1 MTVDS
6 RFFDSLEWRNIGPHR
21 GGRVVAV
28 TGHPTEQGTFY
39 FGAVAGGVW
48 KTTNAGSHWKNISDG
63 YFTTAS
69 VGAIAV
75 SDSDPNVLYVGTGET
90 SIRSDVSH
98 GDGVY
103 RSTDGGR
110 SWRNMGLRDARHI
123 GRIRIHPE
131 NPDLV
136 YVAALGHAF
145 GSNEERGVYRSQDGG
160 EHWERVLYKS
170 DRAGAQEIAF
180 DGGNPR
186 ILYASIHQTRRTPW
200 IIDSGGEDCGL
211 WRSTD
216 GGDTW
221 RDISHYPGLPEG
233 MLGKIGI
240 ATTPAK
246 PGRVYALVEAEDG
259 ALFRSDD
266 HGESWQRLSEQ
277 TPLLT
282 RAWYYT
288 HVFADPGDADTVYV
302 LNRMCW
308 KSIDGGAS
316 FFRIDMPHGDNHDL
330 WIDPTNSLRMI
341 EGNDGGACV
350 SLDGGYSWSSI
361 LNQPTAQ
368 FYRVTTDD
376 QTPFNVYGSQQD
388 NWAMRLPSRSKNGA
402 ITWGDYVEPGG
413 GESGYMAVQSHGDGR
428 RTTVYGGGTGTGMG
442 DGRLLAWN
450 PETGQARNVSISQE
464 LASRWATSWLKYR
477 FQWTFPIEVS
487 PHDSEIV
494 YVCSQYVHR
503 SRDEGASWE
512 IISPDLTRNDPD
524 KMLPGGGPI
533 TPEWGASD
541 VYCTISAFR
550 ESPHQQG
557 LFWVGTDD
565 GRVHVSRDAGAGIR
579 EPVWTDITPP
589 ELPEWSTVNC
599 IEPSPFDPGTVY
611 IAAFRYMLD
620 DTRPYVY
627 KTEDFGESW
636 VEITDGIPEDEFT
649 RVIREDPERPG
660 LLFAGT
666 ETGIRISFDGGG
678 RWQPLRSASETLPAL
693 PVVPVY
699 DIQIKDGALVVAT
712 HGRGFWIL
720 DDLSPLRQLDGMTAA
735 TAVHLFQ
742 PQPAMR
748 FRYAGRMFEQPLPGL
763 NYLMAGPV
771 TVAHEPVETP
781 MGTTRMEFLDAGANP
796 AEGVVLHYWLNDDPG
811 EEIRL
816 AIFDED
822 GNEIHAYS
830 NQSATA
836 PWLPAEPGMNRF
848 VWDLRYAPERGD
860 PAMNPPRAVPGS
872 YTARLTVAGD
882 SLTTEFEVVADPRL
896 AASQDDLVA
905 QRDLLLAIRDR
916 LDELHDAVE
925 RIRSVKGQLQAVI
938 ERIVSDEIRD
948 LGSSLVETLTGIEE
962 GLVNLDPKGRKRGPH
977 PLNEKLVALSA
988 MIDDSDHAPTAQGR
1002 EAYENIARDV
1012 AAGRDR
1018 LQEALDRDLSRFNE
1032 LVTSDGWRPVGAS

>member
-6 RFFDSLEWRNIGPHR
+6 RLFDSLEWRNIGPHR

-28 TGHPTEQGTFY
+28 AGHPTEQGTFY

-63 YFTTAS
+63 YFSTAS

-75 SDSDPNVLYVGTGET
+75 SESDPNVIYVGTGET

-110 SWRNMGLRDARHI
+110 SWRNMGLRDTRHI

-145 GSNEERGVYRSQDGG
+145 GPNEERGVYRSKDGG
-160 EHWERVLYKS
+160 ETWERVLYKS
-170 DRAGAQEIAF
+170 ERAGAQEIAF

-186 ILYASIHQTRRTPW
+186 ILYASIHQTRRAPW

-221 RDISHYPGLPEG
+221 DDISRRPGLPEG

-240 ATTPAK
+240 ATTAAQ

-266 HGESWQRLSEQ
+266 YGESWLRLSEQ
-277 TPLLT
+277 RPLLT

-288 HVFADPGDADTVYV
+288 HVFADPGDADTLWV

-308 KSIDGGAS
+308 KSIDGGAT
-316 FFRIDMPHGDNHDL
+316 FFQVDTPHGDNHDL
-330 WIDPTNSLRMI
+330 WIDPNNSLRMI

-350 SLDGGYSWSSI
+350 SLDGGRSWSSI

-376 QTPFNVYGSQQD
+376 QVPFNVYGSQQD
-388 NWAMRLPSRSKNGA
+388 NWAMRLPSRSAKGA
-402 ITWGDYVEPGG
+402 ITWADYAEPGG
-413 GESGYMAVQSHGDGR
+413 GESGYIAVKP
-428 RTTVYGGGTGTGMG
+428 TPPYTVYGGGTGTGMG

-464 LASRWATSWLKYR
+464 LYSRWATSWLKYR

-487 PHDSEIV
+487 PHDPEV
-494 YVCSQYVHR
+494 VHVCSQYLHR
-503 SRDEGASWE
+503 STDEGASWE

-524 KMLPGGGPI
+524 KMTPGGGPI

-557 LFWVGTDD
+557 FFLVGTDD
-565 GRVHVSRDAGAGIR
+565 GLVHVSRDGGTS
-579 EPVWTDITPP
+579 WMDITPP
-589 ELPEWSTVNC
+589 GLSEWSTINC
-599 IEPSPFDPGTVY
+599 IEPSPHDAGTVY

-620 DTRPYVY
+620 DNQPLLF
-627 KTEDFGESW
+627 KTTDYGETW
-636 VEITDGIPEDEFT
+636 TKITGGIPGDEFT
-649 RVIREDPERPG
+649 RVIREDPERRG
-660 LLFAGT
+660 LLYAGT
-666 ETGIRISFDGGG
+666 EVGMHVSFDDGLQW
-678 RWQPLRSASETLPAL
+678 RPLQSASRTLPAL

-699 DIQIKDGALVVAT
+699 DMTLKDGALVVAT

-720 DDLSPLRQLDGMTAA
+720 DDLSPLRQFDQDLVSS
-735 TAVHLFQ
+735 AVHLFQ
-742 PQPAMR
+742 SQPTMR
-748 FRYAGRMFEQPLPGL
+748 YRYAARMFEGPLPGL
-763 NYLMAGPV
+763 NYLMTGPV

-781 MGTTRMEFLDAGANP
+781 MGTTRLEFLDAGSNP
-796 AEGVVLHYWLNDDPG
+796 AEGVVIHYWLEDEPAGEITLTILDDQG
-811 EEIRL
+811 DEIDT
-816 AIFDED
+816 F
-822 GNEIHAYS
+822 S
-830 NQSATA
+830 SQSKTA
-836 PWLPAEPGMNRF
+836 PWVPTATGMNRF
-848 VWDLRYAPERGD
+848 VWDLRYAAESGA
-860 PAMNPPRAVPGS
+860 PAMNPPRAVPGTYS
-872 YTARLTVAGD
+872 ARLDVSGETFT
-882 SLTTEFEVVADPRL
+882 SEFEIVPDPRL
-896 AASQDDLVA
+896 PVTQEDLAA
-905 QRDLLLAIRDR
+905 QRDLLLDIRSR
-916 LDELHDAVE
+916 LNEVHEMV
-925 RIRSVKGQLQAVI
+925 RQVRSVKDQVQSWIDRDQTGNETRESGSALI
-938 ERIVSDEIRD
+938 EA
-948 LGSSLVETLTGIEE
+948 LTGIEE
-962 GLVNLDPKGRKRGPH
+962 GLVNLDPFGRKRGPH
-977 PLNEKLVALSA
+977 PLNEKLTALSS

-1002 EAYENIARDV
+1002 EAYESIAAEV
-1012 AAGRDR
+1012 ASQRDR
-1018 LQEALDRDLSRFNE
+1018 LDALIDQDLAAFNA
-1032 LVTSDGWRPVGAS
+1032 LVASNGWMPLDPL